1 MSDSLQPHELQH
13 TRLPCPSLSPRVC
26 SDSCAL
32 SQWCYLTISSSA
44 AHFSFCF
51 QSVPAS
57 GSFPMSRFFTLGGP
71 KYWGFSNSPSNE
83 YSELISFRI
92 SWFEMLALQGTLK
105 SLLQHHDSKTSVV
118 LSSAFFMVQLSHL
131 DMTTGKTI
139 TLSIWTL
146 ISKVM
151 FLHFKTL
158 PRFVIPFLPRNK
170 HLLNSWL
177 QLPSQWFWSP
187 RK

>member
-57 GSFPMSRFFTLGGP
+57 GPFPMSRFFTLGGP

-105 SLLQHHDSKTSVV
+105 SLLQHHDSKAPWFISSSVLSLLYGPTLTSVHDC
-118 LSSAFFMVQLSHL
+118 LPFS
-131 DMTTGKTI
+131 I
-139 TLSIWTL
+139 TLFSSDVCKML
-146 ISKVM
+146 IIVAG
-151 FLHFKTL
+151 LLL
-158 PRFVIPFLPRNK
+158 PV
-170 HLLNSWL
+170 H
-177 QLPSQWFWSP
+177 
-187 RK
+187 

>member
-1 MSDSLQPHELQH
+1 MCYVLRQSQTQTLQIPILWLINDCCFSVTESCWDSLRSHELQH

-57 GSFPMSRFFTLGGP
+57 GPFPMSRFFTLGGP

-105 SLLQHHDSKTSVV
+105 SLLQQHKWKHQFFSAQPSLWSNSYIYIWLLEN
-118 LSSAFFMVQLSHL
+118 LSF
-131 DMTTGKTI
+131 
-139 TLSIWTL
+139 
-146 ISKVM
+146 
-151 FLHFKTL
+151 
-158 PRFVIPFLPRNK
+158 
-170 HLLNSWL
+170 
-177 QLPSQWFWSP
+177 
-187 RK
+187 

>member
-13 TRLPCPSLSPRVC
+13 TRFPCPSLSPRIC
-26 SDSCAL
+26 SDSCPL
-32 SQWCYLTISSSA
+32 SQWCYLTKSSSA
-44 AHFSFCF
+44 AHFSFCL

-57 GSFPMSRFFTLGGP
+57 ESFPTRWFFKSGGP
-71 KYWGFSNSPSNE
+71 KYWRFSNSPLNE

-105 SLLQHHDSKTSVV
+105 SLLQHYNSKTSVV
-118 LSSAFFMVQLSHL
+118 LNSTVFMVQLSHL
-131 DMTTGKTI
+131 NMTTGKTI
-139 TLSIWTL
+139 TFSIWTL

-158 PRFVIPFLPRNK
+158 LRL
-170 HLLNSWL
+170 S
-177 QLPSQWFWSP
+177 
-187 RK
+187 